1 MKMMVKTGGIIL
13 VSGLLLAGC
22 GVKRLPSPQS
32 PDCYLMQSGLFRC
45 CKGTNGFNMIKR
57 RRAQCLQQF
66 GIY

>member
-32 PDCYLMQSGLFRC
+32 PDCYLMQSGLFVAV
-45 CKGTNGFNMIKR
+45 K
-57 RRAQCLQQF
+57 AQMAS
-66 GIY
+66 I